1 MLVSAVSKKKSLIK
15 IYETCPYMK
24 LDKEI
29 SKTERT
35 KNDQFSDYILLKSK
49 INLTMTVYSH
59 NYNFFV

>member
-1 MLVSAVSKKKSLIK
+1 
-15 IYETCPYMK
+15 MK